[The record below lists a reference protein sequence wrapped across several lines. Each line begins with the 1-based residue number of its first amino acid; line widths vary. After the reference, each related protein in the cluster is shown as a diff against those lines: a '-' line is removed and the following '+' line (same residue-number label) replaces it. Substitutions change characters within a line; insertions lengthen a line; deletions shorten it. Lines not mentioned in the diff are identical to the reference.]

1 MMKLLFL
8 LHLLVTLLMMGIIWF
23 VQIVHYP
30 LFARVGA
37 ADFQAYE
44 SLHRQWTGWVVA
56 PLMLLELGT
65 ALALLWQAPAA
76 LPGWSLWAG
85 AVMVGLL
92 WGSTFFLSVP
102 LHMRLDEGYD
112 PEVVRR
118 LVQTNWPRTV
128 LWSLRGGLC
137 LWWVMQIWR

>member
-1 MMKLLFL
+1 MKLLFL
-8 LHLLVTLLMMGIIWF
+8 AHLLVTLLMTGIIWF

-37 ADFQAYE
+37 ADFQVYE

-65 ALALLWQAPAA
+65 ALALLWQAPEA
-76 LPGWSLWAG
+76 LPGWSRWMG
-85 AVMVGLL
+85 ATLVGLL
-92 WGSTFFLSVP
+92 WASTFFLSVP
-102 LHMRLDEGYD
+102 LHMRLDAGYD
-112 PEVVRR
+112 PEVIRR

-137 LWWVMQIWR
+137 LWWVGRIWG